1 MSYHLRSG
9 GHGLTAADWT
19 IYLAGDLFSR

>member
-9 GHGLTAADWT
+9 GHDLTAADWKV
-19 IYLAGDLFSR
+19 YLTGDLFSR